1 MNYPSY
7 IYEADF
13 LPTWFGGTTYDGKS
27 NGAKSDDDVSI
38 QTMLTQIYSDDDYT
52 PLDPLGPT
60 WPHPKK

>member
-7 IYEADF
+7 IYVADF
-13 LPTWFGGTTYDGKS
+13 FTDGKS

-38 QTMLTQIYSDDDYT
+38 QTMLTQTYSDDDHT

-60 WPHPKK
+60 